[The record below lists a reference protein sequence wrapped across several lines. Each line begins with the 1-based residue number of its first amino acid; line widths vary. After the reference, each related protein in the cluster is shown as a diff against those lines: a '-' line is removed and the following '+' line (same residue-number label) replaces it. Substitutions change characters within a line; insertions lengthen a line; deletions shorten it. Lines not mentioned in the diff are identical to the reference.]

1 MTMLGKPDLSIGP
14 LDRIPPHDLAAEA
27 GVLGSLIIDPDTI
40 DPVCSFLKTPHAFF
54 REENQIVFGTI
65 LELTKKG
72 VPIDAMILHSTL
84 KTNGMLTNAG
94 GIENIRDLANSVPT
108 SAHAEY
114 YAAIVQEKFMRRQG
128 ITAAN
133 QSLRDLYESAEPSS
147 VVLDRAEQRLFSLVE
162 QKIASDAE
170 SVSSLIGPVIES
182 IFANPGDGSVK
193 TGLLE
198 LDNLTNGLHPG
209 EMIVLA
215 ARPSHGKTAL
225 GLNIAENAAMDK
237 GVPVGF
243 FSLEMSKSE
252 LSKRLLCS
260 RAGVDG
266 HKMRMGHLNPQER
279 ERVGRAAGEIEA
291 TATTLFIDDTPGLS
305 AMEFRAKARR
315 MVRKHGVRLIILDYL
330 QLMEAEGEKREVQ
343 VSAIS
348 RMVKAAARELNIP
361 IIALSQL
368 NRLSETQDRVPRPSD
383 LRESGAIEQDA
394 DAVWLLYRE
403 AVAKRGDE
411 QWFRDNPEK
420 VNLAMLIIAK
430 QRNGP
435 CDTIRLTYL
444 SGATRFVNLYTGE
457 V

>member
-1 MTMLGKPDLSIGP
+1 
-14 LDRIPPHDLAAEA
+14 
-27 GVLGSLIIDPDTI
+27 
-40 DPVCSFLKTPHAFF
+40 
-54 REENQIVFGTI
+54 
-65 LELTKKG
+65 
-72 VPIDAMILHSTL
+72 
-84 KTNGMLTNAG
+84 
-94 GIENIRDLANSVPT
+94 
-108 SAHAEY
+108 
-114 YAAIVQEKFMRRQG
+114 
-128 ITAAN
+128 
-133 QSLRDLYESAEPSS
+133 
-147 VVLDRAEQRLFSLVE
+147 
-162 QKIASDAE
+162 
-170 SVSSLIGPVIES
+170 
-182 IFANPGDGSVK
+182 
-193 TGLLE
+193 
-198 LDNLTNGLHPG
+198 
-209 EMIVLA
+209 
-215 ARPSHGKTAL
+215 
-225 GLNIAENAAMDK
+225 
-237 GVPVGF
+237 
-243 FSLEMSKSE
+243 
-252 LSKRLLCS
+252 
-260 RAGVDG
+260 
-266 HKMRMGHLNPQER
+266 MGHLNPQER